1 MKVQSIIQRT
11 LDKSICSGCDHYV
24 VGPHACPGGAQLEYD
39 IVLVSVPF
47 ENKAKIIKTIRE
59 ITHFNMSLDEVL
71 NLVDRICFLPSSHPQ
86 RKIPSGILFREGVS
100 KKEACDIALH
110 LENAGATVELI

>member
-47 ENKAKIIKTIRE
+47 ENKAKLIKTIRE
-59 ITHFNMSLDEVL
+59 ITNYTMSLDEVSKFVEPISFF
-71 NLVDRICFLPSSHPQ
+71 NLPHPQ
-86 RKIPSGILFREGVS
+86 RKIPAGIIFKKNIS
-100 KKEACDIALH
+100 KQEACDIALR
-110 LENAGATVELI
+110 LENTGAIVELT